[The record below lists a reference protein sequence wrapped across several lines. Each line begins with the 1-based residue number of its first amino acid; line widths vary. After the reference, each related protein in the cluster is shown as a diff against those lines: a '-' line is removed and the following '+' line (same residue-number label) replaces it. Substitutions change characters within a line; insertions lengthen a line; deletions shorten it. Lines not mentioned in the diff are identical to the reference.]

1 MVGNWP
7 QSGNIGNTW
16 RGLAMSRRAP
26 KLPATS
32 AAAAPAP
39 QLSLAVEPPPAPE
52 TCTLEVTVTLDSWQ
66 AVAVAEV
73 LAVPVRLLPRM
84 PAATTLVCRTRGTTL
99 QPARPCAITMLRAA
113 YTAYRTAHVP
123 VFTGDELVA
132 LTLAAEHD
140 RASAA
145 VFGEWLDRKVANPG
159 WTLSM
164 REAIGIPGHFEPRG
178 YALGRVLGA
187 YDVDVLAVG
196 VGAEVPEVTP

>member
-1 MVGNWP
+1 
-7 QSGNIGNTW
+7 
-16 RGLAMSRRAP
+16 MSRRAP
-26 KLPATS
+26 KLPAAS
-32 AAAAPAP
+32 AAHAP
-39 QLSLAVEPPPAPE
+39 QLSLAVEPTAPV
-52 TCTLEVTVTLDSWQ
+52 TPTLEVGVTFDSWQ

-113 YTAYRTAHVP
+113 YTAYRTARVP

-132 LTLAAEHD
+132 MTLAAEHE

-145 VFGEWLDRKVANPG
+145 AFDAWLDRKVANPG
-159 WTLSM
+159 WTLST

-178 YALGRVLGA
+178 YVLGRVLGA

-196 VGAEVPEVTP
+196 VGAEVPEVTA